1 MGAMGSIATS
11 NDCMEVG
18 RTIVGTSEVT
28 GAALQENCKGERK
41 QLLLFCMR
49 LPVHETMGLR
59 TG

>member
-1 MGAMGSIATS
+1 MGSIATS